1 MEELTAGF
9 VFRLVT
15 VKDEFPATSRQLHVG
30 HIQIEDE
37 EEARAARLERDP
49 MFSVWDCEKTSIAQV
64 RHIRGSVAETAA
76 FSFDV
81 GRIRFIRV
89 VLPITTKLLRV
100 FRDPLD
106 PPGSGLP
113 GASGHCGI
121 SGLYRRSG
129 EEKEPFKRARQAL
142 ASISQPYSDSD
153 QAERW

>member
-1 MEELTAGF
+1 MEELTAGL
-9 VFRLVT
+9 VFRLAT
-15 VKDEFPATSRQLHVG
+15 VNDEFPATSRQLHVG

-37 EEARAARLERDP
+37 EVARAVRLERAP
-49 MFSVWDCEKTSIAQV
+49 MFSVWDCEKTTIAQV

-81 GRIRFIRV
+81 ERIRSIRV
-89 VLPITTKLLRV
+89 VFPEITELLRV

-106 PPGSGLP
+106 PPGSDLP

-129 EEKEPFKRARQAL
+129 EEKKPFKQARQEL
-142 ASISQPYSDSD
+142 ASISQPYSDSG
-153 QAERW
+153 QAEGW